1 MPGIYVQKS
10 GPRGDYMELTG
21 WEGTAGTAVIPS
33 HVRDLPVTKIAS
45 HAFDGRTD
53 LRELRLPDSVV
64 SIGAFCFY
72 NCRSLK
78 KIHMY
83 DSVEDFYDGA
93 LRQCLSLE
101 EITIEFREKDHYS
114 IVKEILA
121 DNDRMLT
128 FHLVLP
134 DGIQLRLT
142 FPAYFD
148 GFKEDTM
155 ARAIH
160 HSINGSGFSYRE
172 CVMRKSIS
180 LKEYDRLF
188 ARVIYDSYE
197 ASVRIALDRLMYPVE
212 LAPVYAGNYERYL
225 VETADQVL
233 PYLIGRGDM
242 ERLLYL
248 TEHKMIPSPVL
259 EDAIRLASEKDQAET
274 CAVLMEYQRKH
285 FAAHAGTIS
294 FALDDLW

>member
-1 MPGIYVQKS
+1 
-10 GPRGDYMELTG
+10 MELTG

-53 LRELRLPDSVV
+53 LRELRLPDSVT

-172 CVMRKSIS
+172 CIS
-180 LKEYDRLF
+180 RAGVDYREYDSLF
-188 ARVIYDSYE
+188 ARTRLQDAHLATE
-197 ASVRIALDRLMYPVE
+197 IAC
-212 LAPVYAGNYERYL
+212 
-225 VETADQVL
+225 
-233 PYLIGRGDM
+233 
-242 ERLLYL
+242 ERLCRPCELREKPRDMYREFL
-248 TEHKMIPSPVL
+248 RENGSEALRMAVTEKREDWLRMML
-259 EDAIRLASEKDQAET
+259 EQDLPDAAARGNAAQLAAERGETGMVALLMKQRPQRSRKRLE
-274 CAVLMEYQRKH
+274 L
-285 FAAHAGTIS
+285 
-294 FALDDLW
+294 